1 MSWTPAVIVTD
12 IDGTLLD
19 EHERIPAAT
28 SVALSRA
35 IAAGAEL
42 IVATGRPPR
51 WIGPTLAQLPYQHGT
66 NGPDFTEPPRIMPKA
81 VCANGALVYDAG
93 TDTILHKHVL
103 NPQVLRTITRIVAD
117 ILPHA
122 GFAVERPGA
131 NVRDPEH
138 ELYVVTEEYAP
149 TWDSDSHG
157 VEPLSALVRMPAT
170 KLLARAADMDSSKM
184 HALVAPHI
192 PADVA
197 QVTYSMDEGLLEFS
211 APGIS
216 KASGL
221 QELGVDPD
229 EVLAFGDMPNDN
241 AMLEWAHVSV
251 AMPNAHPSTVDAADE
266 QGTIADV
273 LDRYFPS

>member
-51 WIGPTLAQLPYQHGT
+51 WIGPTLAQLP
-66 NGPDFTEPPRIMPKA
+66 NAPKA
-81 VCANGALVYDAG
+81 VCANGALVYDAA

-122 GFAVERPGA
+122 GFAVERPGT

-138 ELYVVTEEYAP
+138 ELYVVTKEYAP
-149 TWDSDSHG
+149 TWDSDSSG

-192 PADVA
+192 PADLA

-211 APGIS
+211 APGVS

-221 QELGVDPD
+221 QELGLDPD

-241 AMLEWAHVSV
+241 AMLEWARVGV
-251 AMPNAHPSTVDAADE
+251 AMPHAHPSTVDAADE

-273 LDRYFPS
+273 LDRYFPA